1 MVSNPNSYAARDSAV
16 LLHPYT
22 NALANEN
29 DGSLVITRGHGVY
42 VTDDTGKEY
51 IEGMSGLWCTALGF
65 GNERLAQ
72 AAAQQIRDLSFYH
85 GFNQKSH
92 SPQIELAER
101 LLALAPV
108 PMSKVFFANS
118 GSEAN
123 DTAFKLVWYR
133 SNAMGKPKKK
143 KIIGRIKGY
152 HGVTIAAASATGTP
166 INHQAFDLPIDG
178 FLHTD
183 CPHYASFAVPGE
195 SEAQYSERCAQSLDT
210 LIEQEGPDTVAA
222 FIAEPVM
229 GAGGVLIPP
238 AEYFEKIQAVLT
250 KHDVLMIA
258 DEVIC
263 GFGRTGNMWG
273 SETFNIKPDIVTCA
287 KALSSGYIPI
297 SAVMIN
303 ETVYQPIAEQS
314 AEIGSFG
321 HGFTYSGHPVAAA
334 VALETLN
341 IYDELGLVEMVQAIS
356 PVLQNGIQAF
366 ADHPLVGD
374 IDGVG
379 LLGVVALVAD
389 KATGESFPANRGVGP
404 FLLER
409 ALDHGLIIRAL
420 GDRIAFSPP
429 LVIDQSEIAEMFVR
443 FGKALNDTLK
453 WLEIGQ

>member
-1 MVSNPNSYAARDSAV
+1 M
-16 LLHPYT
+16 
-22 NALANEN
+22 
-29 DGSLVITRGHGVY
+29 
-42 VTDDTGKEY
+42 
-51 IEGMSGLWCTALGF
+51 
-65 GNERLAQ
+65 
-72 AAAQQIRDLSFYH
+72 
-85 GFNQKSH
+85 
-92 SPQIELAER
+92 
-101 LLALAPV
+101 
-108 PMSKVFFANS
+108 
-118 GSEAN
+118 
-123 DTAFKLVWYR
+123 
-133 SNAMGKPKKK
+133 
-143 KIIGRIKGY
+143 
-152 HGVTIAAASATGTP
+152 
-166 INHQAFDLPIDG
+166 
-178 FLHTD
+178 
-183 CPHYASFAVPGE
+183 
-195 SEAQYSERCAQSLDT
+195 
-210 LIEQEGPDTVAA
+210 
-222 FIAEPVM
+222 
-229 GAGGVLIPP
+229 LIPP

-341 IYDELGLVEMVQAIS
+341 IYDELGLVEMVQGIS